1 MPDIGPNTILKIK
14 KKTLTK
20 FCRPPTIIVHYTIQF
35 NLGYCK
41 SSLPDMGPNTISKI
55 KKKLSKGV
63 LKVKLNKFQN
73 TILMKFGRPI
83 VARRDKRAPMSEI
96 SKLS

>member
-1 MPDIGPNTILKIK
+1 
-14 KKTLTK
+14 
-20 FCRPPTIIVHYTIQF
+20 
-35 NLGYCK
+35 
-41 SSLPDMGPNTISKI
+41 MGPNTISKI